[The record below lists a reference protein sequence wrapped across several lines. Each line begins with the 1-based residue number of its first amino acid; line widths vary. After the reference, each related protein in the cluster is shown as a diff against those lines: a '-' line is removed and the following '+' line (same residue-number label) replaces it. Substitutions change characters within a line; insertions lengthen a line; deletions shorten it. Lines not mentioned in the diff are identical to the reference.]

1 MRGGKR
7 QDQAVNEAKGN
18 PGGRK
23 PGKSRAKPAVE
34 KIAAKSSA
42 PTVEAKAADNRLS
55 SPSPAELTHPSSLGP
70 TRTILENTW
79 SDELSLGCTG

>member
-7 QDQAVNEAKGN
+7 QGKAVNEAKGN

-34 KIAAKSSA
+34 KI
-42 PTVEAKAADNRLS
+42 D
-55 SPSPAELTHPSSLGP
+55 AEIGRASC
-70 TRTILENTW
+70 RERV
-79 SDELSLGCTG
+79 

>member
-7 QDQAVNEAKGN
+7 QDKAVNEAKGN

-34 KIAAKSSA
+34 KITAKSSA
-42 PTVEAKAADNRLS
+42 PTVEAKPADLGTSDKVPGGVPR
-55 SPSPAELTHPSSLGP
+55 ELP
-70 TRTILENTW
+70 TPFP
-79 SDELSLGCTG
+79 